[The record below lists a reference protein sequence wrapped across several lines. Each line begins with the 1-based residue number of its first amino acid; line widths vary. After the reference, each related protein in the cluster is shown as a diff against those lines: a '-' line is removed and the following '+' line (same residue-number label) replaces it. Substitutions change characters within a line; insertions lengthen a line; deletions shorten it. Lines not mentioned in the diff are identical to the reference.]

1 MPKQIARSTRTNKF
15 VWLIGGEA
23 GYGILTAGE
32 IFGRAC
38 MHAGLNVFTSTEY
51 PSLIRGGHNTFMV
64 RASDQEINAHGEK
77 IDALIALNKETIE
90 RHAHE
95 LNVGGGIIFDP
106 EVCGEVSAKA
116 KLYPVPFSK
125 ILSELTAESIMV
137 NTVALGASAALL
149 GMDFS
154 FLEDAIKKVFGKKAK
169 ITEQNVVA
177 AQKGHSY
184 VKNTFPENLGIS
196 VKPVKAPQR
205 ILVTGNDALALGAVA
220 AGCKFAAIYPMTP
233 TSQVLHR
240 LAAWQQ
246 KYNIVVMQPEDEI
259 AGINAAIGA
268 SFAGVR
274 SLTATSGG
282 GFSLMAEA
290 LGMAGMTETPL
301 VVIWGQRPGPS
312 TGLPTRTAQGDLQF
326 ALHASQ
332 GEFPRIVLA
341 PGDVEECFRASYG
354 AFNLAE
360 QWQIPV
366 IILADKHVCECYKS
380 TAPFEMHGVEI
391 NRGQLTSSEKLSK
404 ISEFQRYKITE
415 TGVSPRAFPGQPR
428 GIFRAVSDEHDESGY
443 LTEDPTTCKAMN
455 DKRMRKLEYIARE
468 LPEPV
473 LYGPAKADVTIIG
486 WGSTKGSI
494 LDALPLLQA
503 KGIAVNFLQVYN
515 IWPFPAGALAR
526 TLDMAKQA
534 VCLEQNATG
543 QLALLIR
550 EQTGKAVDSL
560 LKYDGRQWTPEQ
572 VAAAVE
578 KFVKGGE

>member
-1 MPKQIARSTRTNKF
+1 MPKQTARSTRTNKF

-32 IFGRAC
+32 IFARAC

-95 LNVGGGIIFDP
+95 LNTGGGIIFDP

-149 GMDFS
+149 ELDFS
-154 FLEDAIKKVFGKKAK
+154 YIESAIAKVFGKKPKA
-169 ITEQNVVA
+169 TEQNVA
-177 AQKGHSY
+177 ASQIGYSHI
-184 VKNTFPENLGIS
+184 KNTFPENLGIS
-196 VKPVKAPQR
+196 VKPAKAPQR

-259 AGINAAIGA
+259 AGINAAIGV

-341 PGDVEECFRASYG
+341 PGDIDECFHAAYE

-360 QWQIPV
+360 RWQLPV
-366 IILADKHVCECYKS
+366 IILVDKHVCECYKS
-380 TAPFEMHGVEI
+380 TTPFDTRNLKI
-391 NRGQLTSSEKLSK
+391 DRGQFASAGSG
-404 ISEFQRYKITE
+404 EFPRYKITE
-415 TGVSPRAFPGQPR
+415 NGVSPRALPGQPG
-428 GIFRAVSDEHDESGY
+428 GIFRAVSDEHDEYGY
-443 LTEDPTTCKAMN
+443 LTEEPTTCKAMN

-503 KGIAVNFLQVYN
+503 KGIASSFLHINY
-515 IWPFPAGALAR
+515 IWPFPAGTLSR
-526 TLDMAKQA
+526 TLDDAKLA
-534 VCLEQNATG
+534 VCIEQNATG

-550 EQTGKAVDSL
+550 EQTGKSVQSL

-578 KFVKGGE
+578 KFVKGGA